1 METILV
7 FKVSVVASRPVMKDE
22 ILEQAGELFLTQGFK
37 SVTMDDI
44 ATHMGISKKTIYTS
58 FTNKTELVREVGLK
72 ILNDL
77 QFRVET
83 LVGEHMNPIEELYE
97 IKKYVM
103 HYLKGERSYPIQ
115 QLQKYYPKI
124 YAELKGEQYTF
135 MQDCVLKNLKR
146 GLNDGLYRSNLDPEF
161 VSRIYFLGITGIKDQ
176 SLFPLNQFA
185 PASLHETYLE
195 YHLRGIVTPEGRQ
208 ILINLIH
215 SNED

>member
-1 METILV
+1 
-7 FKVSVVASRPVMKDE
+7 MKDE
-22 ILEQAGELFLTQGFK
+22 ILKHSSELFLTQGFK

-72 ILNDL
+72 ILTDL
-77 QFRVET
+77 KQTIEC

-115 QLQKYYPKI
+115 QMQKYYPRI
-124 YAELKGEQYTF
+124 YDELKNDQYEF
-135 MQDCVLKNLKR
+135 MQRCVLRNLNN
-146 GLNDGLYRSNLDPEF
+146 GLEKGLYRRNLEPEF
-161 VSRIYFLGITGIKDQ
+161 VARIYFLGITGIKDQ
-176 SLFPLNQFA
+176 SLFPLEQFA
-185 PASLHETYLE
+185 PASLHESYLE
-195 YHLRGIVTPEGRQ
+195 YHLRGIVTPEGRK
-208 ILINLIH
+208 ILNNLIH